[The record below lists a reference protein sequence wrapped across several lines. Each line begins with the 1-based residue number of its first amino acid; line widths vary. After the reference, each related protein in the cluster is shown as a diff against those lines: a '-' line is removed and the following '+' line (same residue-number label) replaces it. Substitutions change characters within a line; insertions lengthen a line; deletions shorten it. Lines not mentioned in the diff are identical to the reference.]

1 MPATLKENLSLSRVV
16 RDWWREGQ
24 ARAGF
29 WRTLKVF
36 VSEMVYFLRD
46 STPARQ
52 RQRYGDIDF
61 DWEHRVDT
69 TSATVGFR
77 ARLLGTFHSLYQATE
92 PNTFHEMM
100 AALPIDFRQF
110 TFIDLGSGKGRT
122 LLMASAYPFAK
133 IMGVELF
140 PQLHRIAEK
149 NIRDYRS
156 DSQKCFSICT
166 VVANAKE
173 FVFPVEPLVLYL
185 FNPFAE
191 SVLERVIANLE
202 SSFQQHP
209 RPLYVVYHN
218 PLLEPVLARSAV
230 LKKLGDYPQYV
241 VYGVILSRTH

>member
-1 MPATLKENLSLSRVV
+1 MPPSLEDNPSLSRVI
-16 RDWWREGQ
+16 RDWWKEGR

-46 STPARQ
+46 STPARK

-92 PNTFHEMM
+92 PGAFRDMM
-100 AALPIDFRQF
+100 EALPIDFRQF
-110 TFIDLGSGKGRT
+110 TFVDLGSGKGRT
-122 LLMASAYPFAK
+122 LLMASDYPFAR
-133 IMGVELF
+133 ILGAELF
-140 PQLHRIAEK
+140 PQLHRVAEK

-156 DSQKCFSICT
+156 DSQKCFSIGS
-166 VVANAKE
+166 VIANAKD
-173 FVFPVEPLVLYL
+173 FVFPIEPLVVYL

-191 SVLERVIANLE
+191 TVLERVIANLE
-202 SSFQQHP
+202 KSIHEHP
-209 RPLYVVYHN
+209 RPVYLVYHN
-218 PLLEPVLARSAV
+218 PLLEAVVAKCRVLN
-230 LKKLGDYPQYV
+230 KLGHYHQYV
-241 VYGVILSRTH
+241 VYGSTLGDNQ